1 LIAALLGLFLVVP
14 LVTLLATG
22 SWRRTW
28 EAIKGYSVV
37 LALVMGIPMA
47 IGAVMALVGL
57 IN

>member
-1 LIAALLGLFLVVP
+1 LIAALLGLFMIVP

-47 IGAVMALVGL
+47 IGAVMAMVSL
-57 IN
+57 ID

>member
-1 LIAALLGLFLVVP
+1 MIAALLGLFMIVP
-14 LVTLLATG
+14 FVTLLATG

-47 IGAVMALVGL
+47 IGLVIAVVGL
-57 IN
+57 ID